1 MSYIELIILSC
12 IYILFP
18 IFLYFLYFAYTK
30 AFDKKTIDIILN
42 FCILSSFYLIL
53 KFGPDNTLL
62 RLLFLNIPLLLAYY
76 YNKKISSIFLSIY
89 MIITYST
96 LSNNVLMFVTLEYIL
111 YFVVKYKIDSPKIYT
126 LFFVTL
132 QIINIV
138 ILKNYFNIFNLVSIE
153 DIIISFIVYILTN
166 IICLVTLKKLKSII
180 KLEMTIKELKK
191 EEQIRTSLFKITHE
205 IKNPIAV
212 CKGYLDM
219 FDVNNNNHS
228 RKYIPIIKSEIN
240 RTLILLQDF
249 LDCNHLKIT
258 KDILDINMLLSDVE
272 EECKP
277 LLNSKKINYISNI
290 DYDEELYIEGDYERL
305 KQVLV
310 NIIKN
315 SIEASNSRNNSYIKV
330 NSDIINNKIYITIED
345 NGEGIKKEDL
355 KKIGQPF
362 YTTKKDGTGLGVT
375 LSSEIIKAHNGTIK
389 YTSIYHKETKVKITL
404 PLNNKI
410 Y

>member
-1 MSYIELIILSC
+1 MFYIELIILNC

-53 KFGPDNTLL
+53 KFGPDNNLL
-62 RLLFLNIPLLLAYY
+62 RLLFLNIPILLAYY
-76 YNKKISSIFLSIY
+76 YNKKISSVLLSIY
-89 MIITYST
+89 MIITYS
-96 LSNNVLMFVTLEYIL
+96 SFGNNILIFVTLEYIL
-111 YFVVKYKIDSPKIYT
+111 YFLVKYKINSSNIYT
-126 LFFVTL
+126 LFFVL
-132 QIINIV
+132 IQMISIV
-138 ILKNYFNIFNLVSIE
+138 ILKKYFNIFNFASTI
-153 DIIISFIVYILTN
+153 DIIISFIVFLLTN
-166 IICLVTLKKLKSII
+166 IICLISLKKLKSII

-219 FDVNNNNHS
+219 FDINNSNHA

-249 LDCNHLKIT
+249 LDCNHLKIN

-277 LLNSKKINYISNI
+277 LINSKKINYISNI
-290 DYDEELYIEGDYERL
+290 DYDEELYMEGDYERL

-315 SIEASNSRNNSYIKV
+315 SIEAISVKPNSYIKV
-330 NSDIINNKIYITIED
+330 NSDIINNRIHITIED

-362 YTTKKDGTGLGVT
+362 YTTKKDGTGLGVA
-375 LSSEIIKAHNGTIK
+375 LSYEIIKAHNGTIK
-389 YTSIYHKETKVKITL
+389 YTSVYHKETKVKITL
-404 PLNNKI
+404 PLNSKI